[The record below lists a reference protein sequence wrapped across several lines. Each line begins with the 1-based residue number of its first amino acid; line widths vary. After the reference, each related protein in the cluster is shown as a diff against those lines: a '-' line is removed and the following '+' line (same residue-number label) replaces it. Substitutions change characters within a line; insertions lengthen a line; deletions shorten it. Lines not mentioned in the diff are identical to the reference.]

1 MSSRI
6 LNYLTLLDEASEIVL
21 RNKIKLSKV
30 NESEIQKLK
39 TSEEDVEKFR
49 RVSGRVLKSLKILL
63 HQITITEQKPNYG
76 KLPYASAA

>member
-49 RVSGRVLKSLKILL
+49 RVSGRALKSLKILL

-76 KLPYASAA
+76 KLPFASAA

>member
-21 RNKIKLSKV
+21 RKKIKLSKV

-76 KLPYASAA
+76 KLPFASAA

>member
-21 RNKIKLSKV
+21 RKKIKLSKI

-49 RVSGRVLKSLKILL
+49 RVSGRALKSLKILL
-63 HQITITEQKPNYG
+63 HQITIAEQKPNYG